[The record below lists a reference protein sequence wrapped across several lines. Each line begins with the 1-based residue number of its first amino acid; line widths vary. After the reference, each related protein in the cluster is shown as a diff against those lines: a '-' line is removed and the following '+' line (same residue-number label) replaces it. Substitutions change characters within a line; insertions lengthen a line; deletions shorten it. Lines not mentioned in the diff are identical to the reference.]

1 MLSDRQKLILK
12 AIIEDYVTSNEPVGS
27 KALTEKPYLDFSSAT
42 IRYDMQDLEEKG
54 YLEKTHTSSGR
65 IPSQTGYRY
74 YVDHLIIR
82 DEQVLEYFKYLDEIL
97 DNKKLAKEDA
107 LKKLADFLS
116 ELTGYYTIILG
127 SSADFA
133 KVKKMEIVPLS
144 NTEAVM
150 LIVTNTGQVQSQR
163 ITIPE
168 GYNQDDLLK
177 IIEMF
182 DNAMYNHS
190 VYEIREV
197 LSKEASKPRI
207 RQMVDFRDDILNFMI
222 KGFSRFLN
230 TETYD
235 SGLSRLFNQPE
246 FQDYQI
252 MQKILKAID
261 DEAITDF
268 AQCSAGNLKIQ
279 IGKENTHG
287 LEDCSIV
294 TIPYYIDDNEYGTI
308 ILVGPTRMNYR
319 GVVPLLEYV
328 AKSMPKLYNR

>member
-207 RQMVDFRDDILNFMI
+207 RQMVDFRDD
-222 KGFSRFLN
+222 
-230 TETYD
+230 T
-235 SGLSRLFNQPE
+235 
-246 FQDYQI
+246 
-252 MQKILKAID
+252 
-261 DEAITDF
+261 
-268 AQCSAGNLKIQ
+268 
-279 IGKENTHG
+279 
-287 LEDCSIV
+287 
-294 TIPYYIDDNEYGTI
+294 
-308 ILVGPTRMNYR
+308 
-319 GVVPLLEYV
+319 
-328 AKSMPKLYNR
+328 

>member
-1 MLSDRQKLILK
+1 M
-12 AIIEDYVTSNEPVGS
+12 
-27 KALTEKPYLDFSSAT
+27 
-42 IRYDMQDLEEKG
+42 
-54 YLEKTHTSSGR
+54 
-65 IPSQTGYRY
+65 
-74 YVDHLIIR
+74 
-82 DEQVLEYFKYLDEIL
+82 
-97 DNKKLAKEDA
+97 
-107 LKKLADFLS
+107 KKLADFLS

-252 MQKILKAID
+252 MQK
-261 DEAITDF
+261 F
-268 AQCSAGNLKIQ
+268 
-279 IGKENTHG
+279 
-287 LEDCSIV
+287 
-294 TIPYYIDDNEYGTI
+294 
-308 ILVGPTRMNYR
+308 
-319 GVVPLLEYV
+319 
-328 AKSMPKLYNR
+328 